1 MRRFL
6 HALRVVEMTEQGDA
20 RNDRTRGCSKW
31 QRVDA
36 RNDRGWLLRDD
47 RARGCSKWHGEERLS
62 SRPKTR
68 LISKKVQESFD
79 DSKLSIIFAAEMSC
93 FLTSTELYCG
103 LGNLPSICNCN
114 CSLNFALIC
123 WSSASV
129 IILSLSLTL
138 QRYKIPKIFNQKFPR
153 FSIFGAVSAI
163 KLACLAESWQKS
175 TQLIST
181 SLFPKNTANHHI

>member
-6 HALRVVEMTEQGDA
+6 HALRLVEMTEQG
-20 RNDRTRGCSKW
+20 
-31 QRVDA
+31 DA

-181 SLFPKNTANHHI
+181 SLFPKNTANHHMNFVESWRKST

>member
-1 MRRFL
+1 
-6 HALRVVEMTEQGDA
+6 MTEQG
-20 RNDRTRGCSKW
+20 
-31 QRVDA
+31 DA

-181 SLFPKNTANHHI
+181 SLFPKNTANHHMNFVESWRKST